1 MTNRIH
7 LLQEDLRWQE
17 EFIDE
22 IAKYDRE
29 LANNILVA
37 ISEGDEN
44 MIILLQQSGLLEE
57 GIGTAMERGAELGQR
72 ANNAVGLSGKV
83 SKFFL
88 LDKPAKAAGA
98 AIGGAAHL
106 LGKDVGGSRSGGK
119 KEDGAEEPKE
129 PTAPKSGGDDSGSA
143 KSSTPP
149 AVNVNVSQNAS
160 PNINVS
166 PSMSNVSK
174 NKNINNGGAGRD
186 GADGKDGAVGPQGP
200 AGADGK
206 DATAPMARVSGSGSK
221 PVSPESATKDALTK
235 IDGLRSGLNKMK
247 VASTV
252 KGMAPGTQGRTETN
266 VDAASTSGDAPKI
279 AAATEPKLSL
289 RNRIGNAVMGV
300 GDKLRSM
307 TKKTPQAKLDPNRP
321 MTGADNARVAKAT
334 VGREAT
340 TTAIKNADQRAAR
353 ATVGR
358 SATNIAARTGA
369 KTSPET
375 VAKATET
382 TGQMRD
388 TGIEPRKAAQELT
401 GTLTKYGPNSGS
413 AATLRRLATPQGPT
427 IDRDT
432 LKAAVSGR
440 NRAQL
445 PAAETKKEVPNALA
459 GLRRGRRGGTPSR
472 MTAKG
477 REEMSNQQAR
487 KVDPNKGAAGDQMDF
502 GNMYRAAD
510 SRRKVAAVRS
520 RGRL

>member
-1 MTNRIH
+1 MINRIH

-17 EFIDE
+17 EFIAE

-29 LANNILVA
+29 LANNVLVA
-37 ISEGDEN
+37 ISEGDED
-44 MIILLQQSGLLEE
+44 MIILLQQTGLLEE
-57 GIGTAMERGAELGQR
+57 GIGARYERGAE
-72 ANNAVGLSGKV
+72 VGGKV
-83 SKFFL
+83 YKDAGFGRLGKFFGVE
-88 LDKPAKAAGA
+88 AGA
-98 AIGGAAHL
+98 KVGAGMANAIF
-106 LGKDVGGSRSGGK
+106 GKD
-119 KEDGAEEPKE
+119 KE
-129 PTAPKSGGDDSGSA
+129 PTVDVEKTKSDADSGSGGSGSGDSGSA

-186 GADGKDGAVGPQGP
+186 GADGKDGAAGPQGP

-206 DATAPMARVSGSGSK
+206 DAAAPMARESGTGSK
-221 PVSPESATKDALTK
+221 PVSPESATRNALAK
-235 IDGLRSGLNKMK
+235 IETDK
-247 VASTV
+247 T
-252 KGMAPGTQGRTETN
+252 APGTEGRTETN

-321 MTGADNARVAKAT
+321 MTDADNARVAKAS

-340 TTAIKNADQRAAR
+340 ATAIKNADQRAAK

-401 GTLTKYGPNSGS
+401 GTLSKYGPNSGS

-459 GLRRGRRGGTPSR
+459 GLRRGRRGGPPSR

-477 REEMSNQQAR
+477 REQMSNQQAR

-502 GNMYRAAD
+502 GNMYRAAEAG
-510 SRRKVAAVRS
+510 RKVAAMNS
-520 RGRL
+520 RRAPTGRG